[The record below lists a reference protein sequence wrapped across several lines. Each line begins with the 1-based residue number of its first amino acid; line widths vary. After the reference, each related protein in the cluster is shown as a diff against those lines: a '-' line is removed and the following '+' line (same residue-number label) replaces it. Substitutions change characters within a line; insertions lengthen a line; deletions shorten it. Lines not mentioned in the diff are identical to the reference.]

1 MPTSKVIILTDPKS
15 KLSINQGRTTI
26 LPIEGNYSR
35 GNLMLQRIKSYIV
48 SLCALCKQH
57 FSAYAFSD
65 QNYCLCDLK
74 IILLCNHLYALFS
87 SKILIYLCFWFIF
100 RPF

>member
-15 KLSINQGRTTI
+15 KLSIHQGRATI

-48 SLCALCKQH
+48 SLCAWCKQH
-57 FSAYAFSD
+57 VSAYMHS
-65 QNYCLCDLK
+65 QK
-74 IILLCNHLYALFS
+74 SEVLLM
-87 SKILIYLCFWFIF
+87 
-100 RPF
+100 